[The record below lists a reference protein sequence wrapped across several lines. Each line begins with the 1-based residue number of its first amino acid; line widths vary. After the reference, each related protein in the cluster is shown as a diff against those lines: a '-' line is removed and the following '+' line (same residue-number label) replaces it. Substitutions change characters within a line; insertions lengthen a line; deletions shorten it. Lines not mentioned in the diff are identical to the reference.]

1 MTDRGRAEHAA
12 AARRLGGALR
22 ALQQRSGRTLRSLE
36 EQVRISDSSL
46 SRYFRGDIVPPWPVV
61 RDVCR
66 ALGGDPTEYRALWEA
81 ADRSRPEPLPEPA
94 AERPQPAA
102 EPPQPA
108 AEPSRPAAGPRPPA
122 AARGARASVRARL
135 NARWACA
142 AAGAAAGLLTG
153 VVVTLLVLPYDSPSA
168 SRAAPVPSSSVPSG
182 PVPPLHPS
190 PAAPPFSPARP
201 ADTVAKAPAG
211 DGLPHSAGAGATRPP
226 EATRIFVSRATGNCL
241 DDSLDKGLRSYA
253 CNGMPY
259 QWWTV
264 RRYADGARQLRNH
277 ATGKC
282 LDHDPADL
290 RTERCGAASSQKW
303 VFAPGPDEAVGLRNA
318 DTGRCLEDDGRAG
331 LRAVRCA
338 PTRQQKWA

>member
-1 MTDRGRAEHAA
+1 MTDRGRGEHTA

-46 SRYFRGDIVPPWPVV
+46 SRYFRGDTVPPWPVV

-66 ALGGDPTEYRALWEA
+66 ALGGDPTEYRVLWEA

-94 AERPQPAA
+94 AAP
-102 EPPQPA
+102 
-108 AEPSRPAAGPRPPA
+108 PPA
-122 AARGARASVRARL
+122 APPPPAAVQGVRAARAFVRAGL
-135 NARWACA
+135 NGRWTCA

-153 VVVTLLVLPYDSPSA
+153 VLVTVLVLPQDSPPG
-168 SRAAPVPSSSVPSG
+168 SRAAAPASSTGPTLPVLPA
-182 PVPPLHPS
+182 HPS
-190 PAAPPFSPARP
+190 QTSAPFPPARP
-201 ADTVAKAPAG
+201 ADTLAKAPPG
-211 DGLPHSAGAGATRPP
+211 DGPTYTESAGATRPP

-290 RTERCGAASSQKW
+290 RTARCGAAPSQKW
-303 VFAPGPDEAVGLRNA
+303 VFAPGHDEAVGLRNA

-331 LRAVRCA
+331 LRAVRCS

>member
-1 MTDRGRAEHAA
+1 MTDRGRAKHAV

-36 EQVRISDSSL
+36 KQVRISDSSL

-66 ALGGDPTEYRALWEA
+66 ALGGDPIEYRALWEA
-81 ADRSRPEPLPEPA
+81 ADRSRPEPLPEVA
-94 AERPQPAA
+94 VERPQPAA
-102 EPPQPA
+102 D
-108 AEPSRPAAGPRPPA
+108 PRPPA
-122 AARGARASVRARL
+122 ADRDAGASLRARL
-135 NARWACA
+135 TGRWACA
-142 AAGAAAGLLTG
+142 AAGAVAGLLTG
-153 VVVTLLVLPYDSPSA
+153 VVVTLLALPHDSPP
-168 SRAAPVPSSSVPSG
+168 APRTTPGPSSAMPSG
-182 PVPPLHPS
+182 PVPPPRSSPGGPPLS
-190 PAAPPFSPARP
+190 PAHP

-211 DGLPHSAGAGATRPP
+211 DGSAHSAGAGATRPP

-290 RTERCGAASSQKW
+290 RTERCGAAPSQKW

-338 PTRQQKWA
+338 STRQQKWA